1 MLRGAMVGFG
11 NVAVHGHVPGWVAR
25 SDVQIVAVSDTSP
38 ARRLEAAAQ
47 LPRAR
52 WYDSADELLE
62 RESLDFVDI
71 AAPPSSHAELIR
83 AALRRGVHVLCEKP
97 LVCSLTDLAGVTQL
111 ASTAGRV
118 LHTVHNWHHA
128 PIVQRVRALLE
139 EGAIGRVE
147 RVVWHTLRTNP
158 AAAENAR
165 AGNWR
170 VDPDIAGGGVL
181 TDHGWHV
188 FYLLRR
194 WIGVDPIAVS
204 AVLETR
210 RHTQWPVEDTAT
222 VQLVFPEAR
231 AEILLTWASD
241 RRGNWAELTG
251 TEGTIRLE
259 DDAVVVARHAG
270 GQRERRWP
278 CRPALSSGS
287 HHADW
292 FGPVRDEFLG
302 TMTGALEPG
311 ANLAE
316 ASLCVALE
324 SLARES
330 SRRSGRALPVTVP
343 AAANHPPAASGSPI

>member
-11 NVAVHGHVPGWVAR
+11 NVAVHGHVPGWLAR
-25 SDVQIVAVSDTSP
+25 PDVQIAAVADARP
-38 ARRLEAAAQ
+38 ARRAEAAAR
-47 LPRAR
+47 LPGAR
-52 WYDSADELLE
+52 WYDSAEELLE
-62 RESLDFVDI
+62 REALDFVDI

-97 LVCSLTDLAGVTQL
+97 LVCSLADLAGVTQL
-111 ASTAGRV
+111 ASAAGRV

-128 PIVQRVRALLE
+128 PIVRRVRALLQ
-139 EGAIGRVE
+139 EGAIGRVQ
-147 RVVWHTLRTNP
+147 RVVWHTLRTKP
-158 AAAENAR
+158 AAAGDER
-165 AGNWR
+165 VGNWR
-170 VDPDIAGGGVL
+170 VDPGIAGGGVL

-188 FYLLRR
+188 FYVLRR
-194 WIGVDPIAVS
+194 WVGADPTAVS

-210 RHTQWPVEDTAT
+210 RHTQWPVEDTAA
-222 VQLVFPEAR
+222 VELAFPGAR

-241 RRGNWAELTG
+241 VRRNWAELTG

-259 DDAVVVARHAG
+259 DDAVVVTRFGG

-278 CRPALSSGS
+278 CPPALSNGS

-302 TMTGALEPG
+302 AVTGAPQPG

-324 SLARES
+324 ALARES
-330 SRRSGRALPVTVP
+330 SRRGGHALPVSVP
-343 AAANHPPAASGSPI
+343 AVIIAPAASGSPI